1 MKTWLLNIAHAL
13 DHLMLLIFATAVG
26 AIAKDFGLN
35 TWQELMPY
43 TVGAFFMFGL
53 GALPSGRLGDLWG
66 RRVMMI
72 IFFFGIGF
80 AGIAIALTQTTLQLG
95 VALAVMGAF
104 CSIYHPVGIP
114 MLLQDAVKPGEVI
127 GLNGLSG
134 NLGIAA
140 AALLTGYLVSISG
153 WRTAFIVPSIASII
167 AGIAFAMLIP
177 REAVAPAKRT
187 TKRLAI
193 DPSVRRKILLIMTL
207 TATSGSVLFNF
218 STNSNGEFLKD
229 RFPEMASNPATLG
242 ILLAIVYAT
251 ASFAQV
257 AVGKLIDR
265 FPLKKVMLGVL
276 LFQAPVLLAA
286 SFASGW
292 WLFAAMLAFMT
303 LIFGAIPFTDAMIAR
318 FVDDQMRSRV
328 SGIRLS
334 VSLGASSL
342 AVWLIGPLVKSAGF
356 SALLLVMACIAAI
369 TLLFATQLPN
379 TTPVPIAN
387 SAD

>member
-229 RFPEMASNPATLG
+229 RFPEMASNPAILG